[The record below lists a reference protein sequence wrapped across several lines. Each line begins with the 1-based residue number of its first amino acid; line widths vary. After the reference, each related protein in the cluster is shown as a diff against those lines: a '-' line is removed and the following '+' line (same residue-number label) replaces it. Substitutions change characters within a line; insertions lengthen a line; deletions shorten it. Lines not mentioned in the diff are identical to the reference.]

1 MHPGWWA
8 VALPLGIVLIGTLWL
23 RRPAWQVAL
32 AAMAVTAAA
41 VLLADGGLVRS
52 LPAAADGALLLSADA
67 ALVIVPGLLLNDLLR
82 RSGAYDRI
90 LEWVAGWPVRPAVA
104 TVILTTG
111 FGPALES
118 ITGFGVS
125 LLVTVP
131 VLLRLLPRRR
141 ALIASMLSLT
151 IMPWGTAGLAT
162 RVAAELAGLDQT
174 SVGLASSLCS
184 FAVFPCFAAAVA
196 LVVAERPDR
205 HRVLAVA
212 VGLGLVFSAVLVGVN
227 AVGLVPLAG
236 VAAGA
241 VTGLTGYLALVR
253 RGRAPG
259 PPSSSPPSSRAPDSR
274 PPWGALAPYAVTIAV
289 ILAVRLIDYATAWGQ
304 DVSVRSGQVVFQPL
318 LSPGIALL
326 VAALALRAAFS
337 GRATARA
344 VGAGAWKPVTA
355 LFGFAATA
363 QLMDASGTVS
373 SIAALITH
381 AGRAGFVAFAPLLAV
396 GSGYLVGSNTGANAL
411 MVIAQAGIGRAYG
424 EVAAVALQN
433 SGAGHAVFASV
444 PEVLLVLAIAGHG
457 TRDEESTLLRFGF
470 GMLAVVLAIMVT
482 AAVIIS

>member
-32 AAMAVTAAA
+32 VAMAVTAAA
-41 VLLADGGLVRS
+41 VLLADGALVRS
-52 LPAAADGALLLSADA
+52 LPAAAGGALLLSADA
-67 ALVIVPGLLLNDLLR
+67 GLVIIPGLLLNDLLR
-82 RSGAYDRI
+82 HSGAYDRI
-90 LEWVAGWPVRPAVA
+90 LEWVAGWPVKPAVA
-104 TVILTTG
+104 AVILTAG

-141 ALIASMLSLT
+141 ALLASMLSLT

-205 HRVLAVA
+205 YRVLTVA

-227 AVGLVPLAG
+227 AAGLVPLAG

-241 VTGLTGYLALVR
+241 VTGITGYLVLVR
-253 RGRAPG
+253 RGVVRRGLVPREGQGA
-259 PPSSSPPSSRAPDSR
+259 R
-274 PPWGALAPYAVTIAV
+274 PPWGALAPYAITIAV
-289 ILAVRLIDYATAWGQ
+289 ILAVRLIDYATSWGQ

-326 VAALALRAAFS
+326 VAALALRGAAS
-337 GRATARA
+337 GRATLAA
-344 VGAGAWKPVTA
+344 VAAGAWKPVTA

-363 QLMDASGTVS
+363 QLMDVSGAVA
-373 SIAALITH
+373 SIADLITR
-381 AGRAGFVAFAPLLAV
+381 AGRAGFVVFAPLLAV

-411 MVIAQAGIGRAYG
+411 MVTAQAGIGRAYG

-444 PEVLLVLAIAGHG
+444 PEVLLVLAVAGHG
-457 TRDEESTLLRFGF
+457 TRDEESMLLRFGF
-470 GMLAVVLAIMVT
+470 GMLAVVLAIMV
-482 AAVIIS
+482 AAALIIS